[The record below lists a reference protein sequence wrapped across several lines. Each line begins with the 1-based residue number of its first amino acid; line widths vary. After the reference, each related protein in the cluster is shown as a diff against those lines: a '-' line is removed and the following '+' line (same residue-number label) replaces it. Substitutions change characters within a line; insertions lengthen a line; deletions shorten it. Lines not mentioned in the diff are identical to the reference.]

1 MTVSYLQRDGGRI
14 AYEVHG
20 DGPLI
25 VCVPGMGDLRQV
37 YRNTVP
43 ALVAAGYRVAAM
55 DLRGHG
61 DSDASFDRYDDVAA
75 GTDILA
81 LIEHLGG
88 PAIVIGNSMGAGA
101 SVWAAAEDPAA
112 VSGLVLVGP
121 FVRDGAVSRLK
132 LLLFRLALIKP
143 WGPAVWK
150 SYYPK
155 FYPGRRPTDLD
166 AHLALIRQ
174 SLRRGDHW
182 RSFVRTTRTTHT
194 PASERLGRVQAPVLV
209 VMGEKDPDWPDPVAE
224 AHFVASAL
232 RADLVLVPDAG
243 HMPMAEYP
251 EVVNPAVV
259 AFAQR
264 VSARA

>member
-20 DGPLI
+20 EGPLI

-37 YRNTVP
+37 YRFTVP

-61 DSDASFDRYDDVAA
+61 DSSDGFDRYDDVAA
-75 GTDILA
+75 GADILA

-101 SVWAAAEDPAA
+101 AVWAAAEEPARI
-112 VSGLVLVGP
+112 SGLVLVGP
-121 FVRDGAVSRLK
+121 FVRDGVSALMT
-132 LLLFRLALIKP
+132 LLFRLALVKP
-143 WGPAVWK
+143 WGPAVWN

-155 FYPGRRPTDLD
+155 FYPGRQPADRD
-166 AHLALIRQ
+166 AHLALIRE
-174 SLRRGDHW
+174 SLRRGSHW
-182 RSFVRTTRTTHT
+182 RSFVRTTHT
-194 PASERLGRVQAPVLV
+194 SHAAAEARLGAVTAPVLV
-209 VMGEKDPDWPDPVAE
+209 VMGEKDPDWRDPVAE
-224 AHFVASAL
+224 ARFVASSL
-232 RADLVLVPDAG
+232 NADLILVPDAG

-259 AFAQR
+259 DFVQR